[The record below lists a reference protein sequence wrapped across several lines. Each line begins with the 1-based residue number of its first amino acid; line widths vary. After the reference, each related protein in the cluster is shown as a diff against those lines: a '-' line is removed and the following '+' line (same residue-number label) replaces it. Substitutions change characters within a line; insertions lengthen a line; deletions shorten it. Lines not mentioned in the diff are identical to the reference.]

1 MRAQGND
8 PMAEDTNKTK
18 LIAGAAIAALVLGGG
33 GVLLGRTVFAP
44 TAATTPAEDEEHAEE
59 GGHGG
64 EKEEDH
70 GPEGFIAMD
79 TARAQAAG
87 IVSEAVSSGGLASEI
102 IAQGVVAT
110 TSEGEA
116 VLTARAD
123 GAIVRIT
130 QHLGDNV
137 RKGET
142 IALIE
147 SREAATLVADRS
159 SAAARVNAARLAY
172 AREKRLFD
180 ARVTARQDLE
190 AAQATLTQA
199 EAELRRT
206 QSAAGASKLS
216 GDGRT
221 LAVTSPISGRLTKVD
236 ARLGAYVLAGTD
248 LFHISD
254 PNRLQVNASVLPA
267 DARRVSVGDTAM
279 IELAGGET
287 RAATVHSITPALDA
301 QSKTATLVLT
311 PQGAAQLT
319 AGQGVRVRV
328 RPKGQSGDGRMTL
341 PEEAVQTVE
350 GKNMVFISGPKGFQA
365 TEVVVGERS
374 GGRVEIMSGLP
385 AGVMVA
391 TKGAFLLKAELGK
404 GEAGHH

>member
-1 MRAQGND
+1 MT
-8 PMAEDTNKTK
+8 EDTNKNK

-33 GVLLGRTVFAP
+33 GVMLGRTVFAP
-44 TAATTPAEDEEHAEE
+44 TAATAPAEEA
-59 GGHGG
+59 GHG
-64 EKEEDH
+64 EEEDH

-79 TARAQAAG
+79 AARAQTAG
-87 IVSEAVSSGGLASEI
+87 IVTEAVSPGGLAAEI

-137 RKGET
+137 HAGET
-142 IALIE
+142 IALLE

-159 SAAARVNAARLAY
+159 AAAARANAARSAY

-190 AAQATLTQA
+190 A
-199 EAELRRT
+199 EAELRRA
-206 QSAAGASKLS
+206 QSAAGASKLA

-221 LAVTSPISGRLTKVD
+221 LAITSPITGRLTRAD
-236 ARLGAYVLAGTD
+236 ARLGAYVLAGAD

-267 DARRVSVGDTAM
+267 DARRVSVGDTAV
-279 IELAGGET
+279 IELADGET
-287 RAATVHSITPALDA
+287 RIATVHSITPALDA

-328 RPKGQSGDGRMTL
+328 RPGGQPSDGRMTL

-350 GKNMVFISGPKGFQA
+350 GKNVVFVRGPKGFQA
-365 TEVVVGERS
+365 TEVVIGERS
-374 GGRVEIMSGLP
+374 GGRIEIISGLSP
-385 AGVMVA
+385 STIVA

-404 GEAGHH
+404 GEAEH

>member
-1 MRAQGND
+1 MTDN
-8 PMAEDTNKTK
+8 TNKTK
-18 LIAGAAIAALVLGGG
+18 LIAGAAIATLVLGGG

-44 TAATTPAEDEEHAEE
+44 TTATAPTEEAEHGEEEEH
-59 GGHGG
+59 GL
-64 EKEEDH
+64 
-70 GPEGFIAMD
+70 EGFIAMD
-79 TARAQAAG
+79 AARLEAAG
-87 IVSEAVSSGGLASEI
+87 IVTEKVSSGGLAAEI

-130 QHLGDNV
+130 QHLGDSV
-137 RKGET
+137 RAGET
-142 IALIE
+142 IALLE

-159 SAAARVNAARLAY
+159 AAAARASAARSAY

-180 ARVTARQDLE
+180 ERVTARQDIE
-190 AAQATLTQA
+190 AAEQALAQA
-199 EAELRRT
+199 EAELRRA
-206 QSAAGASKLS
+206 QSAASASKLA

-221 LAVTSPISGRLTKVD
+221 LAITSPITGRLTRVD
-236 ARLGAYVLAGTD
+236 ARLGAYVLAGAD

-267 DARRVSVGDTAM
+267 DARRVSVGDTAV
-279 IELAGGET
+279 IELADGENRT
-287 RAATVHSITPALDA
+287 ATVHSITPALDA
-301 QSKTATLVLT
+301 QSKTATLLLR

-328 RPKGQSGDGRMTL
+328 RPNDQPSDGRMSL
-341 PEEAVQTVE
+341 PEDSVQTVD
-350 GKNMVFISGPKGFQA
+350 GKNVVFVRGPKGFQA
-365 TEVVVGERS
+365 TEVVIGERS
-374 GGRVEIMSGLP
+374 GGRIEIISGLP
-385 AGVMVA
+385 AGTVVA

-404 GEAGHH
+404 GEAEH

>member
-1 MRAQGND
+1 VKELKMDNENNR
-8 PMAEDTNKTK
+8 EKV
-18 LIAGAAIAALVLGGG
+18 IAGVAIAALVVGGG
-33 GVLLGRTVFAP
+33 GIMLGRTIFAP
-44 TAATTPAEDEEHAEE
+44 SGATIVAEE
-59 GGHGG
+59 GEHG
-64 EKEEDH
+64 EEAEH
-70 GPEGFIAMD
+70 GPEGFVEMD
-79 TARAQAAG
+79 AARAQVAG
-87 IVSEAVSSGGLASEI
+87 IVTEAVSPGGLAAEI

-137 RKGET
+137 RAGET
-142 IALIE
+142 IALLE

-159 SAAARVNAARLAY
+159 SAAARVDAAQTAY
-172 AREKRLFD
+172 AREKKLFD

-190 AAQATLTQA
+190 AAQATLAQA
-199 EAELRRT
+199 QAELRRA
-206 QSAAGASKLS
+206 QSSASASKLS

-221 LAVTSPISGRLTKVD
+221 LAITSPITGRLTRVD
-236 ARLGAYVLAGTD
+236 ARLGAYVLAGAD
-248 LFHISD
+248 LFHVSD

-267 DARRVSVGDTAM
+267 DARRAQVGDMAI
-279 IELAGGET
+279 IELADNET
-287 RAATVHSITPALDA
+287 RTATIHSITPALDA

-328 RPKGQSGDGRMTL
+328 RPASQPSDGRMTL

-350 GKNMVFISGPKGFQA
+350 GRNVVFVKTAKGFQA
-365 TEVVVGERS
+365 TQVVIGERS
-374 GGRVEIMSGLP
+374 GGRIEIMSGLP
-385 AGVMVA
+385 VTAIVA

-404 GEAGHH
+404 GEAEH

>member
-1 MRAQGND
+1 MID
-8 PMAEDTNKTK
+8 TTNKTK
-18 LIAGAAIAALVLGGG
+18 LIAGAAIGALVLGGG

-44 TAATTPAEDEEHAEE
+44 TTATAPTEAAEHGEEEE
-59 GGHGG
+59 
-64 EKEEDH
+64 H

-79 TARAQAAG
+79 AVRLKAAG
-87 IVSEAVSSGGLASEI
+87 IVTEQVSAGGLAAEI

-137 RKGET
+137 RAGET
-142 IALIE
+142 IALLE

-159 SAAARVNAARLAY
+159 AAAARVSAARSAY
-172 AREKRLFD
+172 VREKRLFD
-180 ARVTARQDLE
+180 ERVTARQDLE
-190 AAQATLTQA
+190 AAEQALAQA
-199 EAELRRT
+199 EAELRRA
-206 QSAAGASKLS
+206 QSAASASKLA

-221 LAVTSPISGRLTKVD
+221 LAITSPITGRLTRVD
-236 ARLGAYVLAGTD
+236 ARLGAYVLAGAD

-267 DARRVSVGDTAM
+267 DARRVSVGDTAV
-279 IELAGGET
+279 IELDDGET
-287 RAATVHSITPALDA
+287 RTATVHSITPALDA
-301 QSKTATLVLT
+301 QSKTATLLLR
-311 PQGAAQLT
+311 PQGAALLT

-328 RPKGQSGDGRMTL
+328 RPSGQPDDGRMTL

-350 GKNMVFISGPKGFQA
+350 GKNVVFVRAPKGFQA
-365 TEVVVGERS
+365 TEVVIGERS
-374 GGRVEIMSGLP
+374 GGRIEIISGLP
-385 AGVMVA
+385 AGTVVA

-404 GEAGHH
+404 GEAEH

>member
-1 MRAQGND
+1 MD
-8 PMAEDTNKTK
+8 TETNKIK
-18 LIAGAAIAALVLGGG
+18 LIIGAALAALVLGGG
-33 GVLLGRTVFAP
+33 GVMLGRTLFAP
-44 TAATTPAEDEEHAEE
+44 STATAPTEE
-59 GGHGG
+59 GVHG
-64 EKEEDH
+64 KEEAH
-70 GPEGFIAMD
+70 GPEGFVEMD
-79 TARAQAAG
+79 EARAKSAG
-87 IVSEAVSSGGLASEI
+87 IVSEAVSQGGLASEI
-102 IAQGVVAT
+102 IAQGIVAS

-137 RKGET
+137 RAGET
-142 IALIE
+142 IALLE

-159 SAAARVNAARLAY
+159 SAAARASAARAAF
-172 AREKRLFD
+172 AREKKLYE
-180 ARVTARQDLE
+180 ARVTARQDYE
-190 AAQATLTQA
+190 AAQATLAEA
-199 EAELRRT
+199 EAELRRA
-206 QSAAGASKLS
+206 QSAAGATKLT

-221 LAVTSPISGRLTKVD
+221 LAITSPITGRLTRAD

-267 DARRVSVGDTAM
+267 DARRVQAGDTAM
-279 IELAGGET
+279 IELADGQT
-287 RAATVHSITPALDA
+287 RIATVHSITPALDA

-328 RPKGQSGDGRMTL
+328 RPRSQPSDGRMTL

-350 GKNMVFISGPKGFQA
+350 GKNMVFVRGPKGFQA
-365 TEVVVGERS
+365 TEVVIGARS
-374 GGRVEIMSGLP
+374 SGRIEIISGIP
-385 AGVMVA
+385 AGTFVA
-391 TKGAFLLKAELGK
+391 TKDAFLLKAEVGK
-404 GEAGHH
+404 GEAEH

>member
-1 MRAQGND
+1 MT
-8 PMAEDTNKTK
+8 EDTNKTK

-33 GVLLGRTVFAP
+33 GVMLGRTVFAP
-44 TAATTPAEDEEHAEE
+44 STTTAPAEE
-59 GGHGG
+59 GEHG
-64 EKEEDH
+64 EEEAH
-70 GPEGFIAMD
+70 GPEGFVTMD

-87 IVSEAVSSGGLASEI
+87 IVTEVVSSGGLASEI
-102 IAQGVVAT
+102 IAQGFVAT

-116 VLTARAD
+116 ILTARAD

-137 RKGET
+137 RAGET
-142 IALIE
+142 IALLE
-147 SREAATLVADRS
+147 SREAATLTADRS
-159 SAAARVNAARLAY
+159 AAAARVAAARSAY
-172 AREKRLFD
+172 NREKRLFD

-190 AAQATLTQA
+190 AAQAALAEA
-199 EAELRRT
+199 EAELRRA
-206 QSAAGASKLS
+206 QSAAGASKLA

-221 LAVTSPISGRLTKVD
+221 MAIVSPITGRLTKAD

-248 LFHISD
+248 LFHVAD
-254 PNRLQVNASVLPA
+254 PNRLQVNASVLPT

-279 IELAGGET
+279 IELADGET
-287 RAATVHSITPALDA
+287 RTATVHSITPALDA
-301 QSKTATLVLT
+301 QSKTATLVLM

-328 RPKGQSGDGRMTL
+328 RPGGPASDGRMTL

-350 GKNMVFISGPKGFQA
+350 GKNMVFVRGPKGFQA
-365 TEVVVGERS
+365 TEVLIGERS
-374 GGRVEIMSGLP
+374 GGRIEIISGIS
-385 AGVMVA
+385 AGAVIA

-404 GEAGHH
+404 GEAEH

>member
-1 MRAQGND
+1 MI
-8 PMAEDTNKTK
+8 EETNRTK
-18 LIAGAAIAALVLGGG
+18 LIAGLSVVALALAGS
-33 GVLLGRTVFAP
+33 GVMLGRTLLAP
-44 TAATTPAEDEEHAEE
+44 SAATAPATAGEGEHGEEEE
-59 GGHGG
+59 
-64 EKEEDH
+64 H
-70 GPEGFIAMD
+70 GPEGFVAMD
-79 TARAQAAG
+79 AARTQAAG
-87 IVSEAVSSGGLASEI
+87 IATEAVSPGGLAAEI

-137 RKGET
+137 RAGET
-142 IALIE
+142 IALLE

-159 SAAARVNAARLAY
+159 KAAAQANAARSAY

-190 AAQATLTQA
+190 AAQAGLAEA
-199 EAELRRT
+199 EAELRRS

-221 LAVTSPISGRLTKVD
+221 LAITSPVTGRLTRAD

-248 LFHISD
+248 LFHVSD

-267 DARRVSVGDTAM
+267 DARRVRVGDTAV

-287 RAATVHSITPALDA
+287 RMATVHSITPALDA
-301 QSKTATLVLT
+301 QSKTATLILT

-328 RPKGQSGDGRMTL
+328 RPGGQSSDGRMTL
-341 PEEAVQTVE
+341 PEDAVQTVE
-350 GKNMVFISGPKGFQA
+350 GKNMVFVRGPKGFQA
-365 TEVVVGERS
+365 TEVVIGERS
-374 GGRVEIMSGLP
+374 GGRIEIVSGLP
-385 AGVMVA
+385 AGTVVA

-404 GEAGHH
+404 GEAEH

>member
-1 MRAQGND
+1 MTEA
-8 PMAEDTNKTK
+8 TNKTK

-33 GVLLGRTVFAP
+33 GVMLGRTVFAP
-44 TAATTPAEDEEHAEE
+44 TAAIAPAEE
-59 GGHGG
+59 GEHG
-64 EKEEDH
+64 EEEEH

-87 IVSEAVSSGGLASEI
+87 IVTEAVSQGGLASEI
-102 IAQGVVAT
+102 IAQGFVAT

-116 VLTARAD
+116 ILTARAD

-137 RKGET
+137 RQGET
-142 IALIE
+142 IALLE
-147 SREAATLVADRS
+147 SREAATLTADRS
-159 SAAARVNAARLAY
+159 AAAARVGAARSAY

-190 AAQATLTQA
+190 ASQASLAEA
-199 EAELRRT
+199 EAELRRA

-221 LAVTSPISGRLTKVD
+221 MAIVSPITGRLTKAD

-248 LFHISD
+248 LFHVAD
-254 PNRLQVNASVLPA
+254 PNRLQVNASVLPT
-267 DARRVSVGDTAM
+267 DARRVSVGDTAV
-279 IELAGGET
+279 IELADGET
-287 RAATVHSITPALDA
+287 RMATVHSITPALDA

-328 RPKGQSGDGRMTL
+328 RPGGQPSDGRMTL
-341 PEEAVQTVE
+341 PEESVQTVE
-350 GKNMVFISGPKGFQA
+350 GKNVVFVRGPKGFQA
-365 TEVVVGERS
+365 TEVVIGERS
-374 GGRVEIMSGLP
+374 GGRIEIISGIP
-385 AGVMVA
+385 AGAIVA

-404 GEAGHH
+404 GEAEH

>member
-1 MRAQGND
+1 MID
-8 PMAEDTNKTK
+8 DTNKSK
-18 LIAGAAIAALVLGGG
+18 LIAGVAIAALVLGGG
-33 GVLLGRTVFAP
+33 GVMLGRTVFAP
-44 TAATTPAEDEEHAEE
+44 SAATAGAEGLGEE
-59 GGHGG
+59 GEHG
-64 EKEEDH
+64 EEENH
-70 GPEGFIAMD
+70 GPEGFVAMD
-79 TARAQAAG
+79 SARAQAAG
-87 IVSEAVSSGGLASEI
+87 IVTEAVSPGRLAAEI

-137 RKGET
+137 RAGET
-142 IALIE
+142 IALLE

-159 SAAARVNAARLAY
+159 SAQARVNAARSAY
-172 AREKRLFD
+172 TREKRLFD

-190 AAQATLTQA
+190 AAQATLAEA
-199 EAELRRT
+199 EAELRRS

-221 LAVTSPISGRLTKVD
+221 LAITSPITGRLTRAD

-267 DARRVSVGDTAM
+267 DARRVRVGDTAV
-279 IELAGGET
+279 IELADGET
-287 RAATVHSITPALDA
+287 RIATVHSITPALDA
-301 QSKTATLVLT
+301 QSKTATLILT

-328 RPKGQSGDGRMTL
+328 RPGGQPSDGRMTL

-350 GKNMVFISGPKGFQA
+350 GKNMVFVRGPKGFQA
-365 TEVVVGERS
+365 TEVVIGERS
-374 GGRVEIMSGLP
+374 GGRIEIVSGIP
-385 AGVMVA
+385 AGTVVA

-404 GEAGHH
+404 GEAGH

>member
-1 MRAQGND
+1 MID
-8 PMAEDTNKTK
+8 TTNKTK

-44 TAATTPAEDEEHAEE
+44 TTAAAPTGVAEHGEEE
-59 GGHGG
+59 G
-64 EKEEDH
+64 H

-79 TARAQAAG
+79 AARLKAAG
-87 IVSEAVSSGGLASEI
+87 IVTEQVSAGGLAAEI

-130 QHLGDNV
+130 QHLGDSV
-137 RKGET
+137 RAGET
-142 IALIE
+142 IALLE

-159 SAAARVNAARLAY
+159 AAAARASAARSAF

-180 ARVTARQDLE
+180 EKVTARQDLE
-190 AAQATLTQA
+190 AAEQALAQA
-199 EAELRRT
+199 EAELRRA
-206 QSAAGASKLS
+206 QSAASASKLA

-221 LAVTSPISGRLTKVD
+221 LAITSPITGRLTRVD
-236 ARLGAYVLAGTD
+236 ARLGAYVLAGAD

-254 PNRLQVNASVLPA
+254 PNQLQVNASVLPA
-267 DARRVSVGDTAM
+267 DARRVSLGDTAV
-279 IELAGGET
+279 IELADGET
-287 RAATVHSITPALDA
+287 RTATVHSITPALDA
-301 QSKTATLVLT
+301 QSKTATLLLR
-311 PQGAAQLT
+311 PQGAALLT

-328 RPKGQSGDGRMTL
+328 RPSGQPGDGRMTL
-341 PEEAVQTVE
+341 PEDAVQTVE
-350 GKNMVFISGPKGFQA
+350 GKNMVFVRSPKGFQA
-365 TEVVVGERS
+365 TVVVIGERS
-374 GGRVEIMSGLP
+374 GGRIEIISGLP
-385 AGVMVA
+385 AGTVVA

-404 GEAGHH
+404 GEAEH

>member
-1 MRAQGND
+1 M
-8 PMAEDTNKTK
+8 ETETNRNK

-33 GVLLGRTVFAP
+33 GVMLGRTVVAP
-44 TAATTPAEDEEHAEE
+44 TSTTAQAEE
-59 GGHGG
+59 GEHG
-64 EKEEDH
+64 EEEAH
-70 GPEGFIAMD
+70 GPEGFVEMD
-79 TARAQAAG
+79 AARAQAAG
-87 IVSEAVSSGGLASEI
+87 IVTEAVSPGGLASEI
-102 IAQGVVAT
+102 IAQGFVVTA
-110 TSEGEA
+110 SEGEA

-123 GAIVRIT
+123 GAVVGIT
-130 QHLGDNV
+130 KHLGDSV
-137 RKGET
+137 RQGET
-142 IALIE
+142 IAYIE

-159 SAAARVNAARLAY
+159 AAEARVAAARSAY

-190 AAQATLTQA
+190 AAQAALAEA
-199 EAELRRT
+199 EAELRRA
-206 QSAAGASKLS
+206 QSAARATKLT

-221 LAVTSPISGRLTKVD
+221 LAIVSPITGRLTKAD

-267 DARRVSVGDTAM
+267 DARRVRVGDTAI
-279 IELAGGET
+279 IELADGET
-287 RAATVHSITPALDA
+287 RLATVHSITPALDA

-328 RPKGQSGDGRMTL
+328 RPGGQPSDGRMTL

-350 GKNMVFISGPKGFQA
+350 GKNMVFVRGPKGFQA

-374 GGRVEIMSGLP
+374 GGRIEIISGIP
-385 AGVMVA
+385 AGSTVA

-404 GEAGHH
+404 GEAEH

>member
-1 MRAQGND
+1 M
-8 PMAEDTNKTK
+8 ETEKNKT
-18 LIAGAAIAALVLGGG
+18 
-33 GVLLGRTVFAP
+33 T
-44 TAATTPAEDEEHAEE
+44 AEE
-59 GGHGG
+59 GEHG
-64 EKEEDH
+64 EEESH
-70 GPEGFIAMD
+70 GPEGFIELDA
-79 TARAQAAG
+79 ARAQAAG
-87 IVSEAVSSGGLASEI
+87 IVTEAVSPGGLASEI

-137 RKGET
+137 RAGET
-142 IALIE
+142 IALLE

-159 SAAARVNAARLAY
+159 SAAARVNAARSAY
-172 AREKRLFD
+172 AREKRLFE

-190 AAQATLTQA
+190 AAQATLAEA
-199 EAELRRT
+199 EAELRRA

-221 LAVTSPISGRLTKVD
+221 LAITSPITGRLTKAD

-267 DARRVSVGDTAM
+267 DARRVSVGDTAV
-279 IELAGGET
+279 IELADGET
-287 RAATVHSITPALDA
+287 RIATVHSITPALDA

-328 RPKGQSGDGRMTL
+328 RPKGQPNDGRMTL

-350 GKNMVFISGPKGFQA
+350 GKNMVFVRGPKGFQA
-365 TEVVVGERS
+365 TEVVIGERS
-374 GGRVEIMSGLP
+374 GGRIEIISGLP
-385 AGVMVA
+385 AGTVVA

-404 GEAGHH
+404 GEAEH

>member
-1 MRAQGND
+1 M
-8 PMAEDTNKTK
+8 ETETNRNK

-33 GVLLGRTVFAP
+33 GVMLGRTVFAP
-44 TAATTPAEDEEHAEE
+44 TSTTAQAEE
-59 GGHGG
+59 GEHG
-64 EKEEDH
+64 EEEAH
-70 GPEGFIAMD
+70 GPEGFVEMD
-79 TARAQAAG
+79 AARAQAAG
-87 IVSEAVSSGGLASEI
+87 IVTEAVSPGGLASEI
-102 IAQGVVAT
+102 IAQGFVVTA
-110 TSEGEA
+110 SEGEA

-123 GAIVRIT
+123 GAVVGIT
-130 QHLGDNV
+130 KHLGDSV
-137 RKGET
+137 RQGET
-142 IALIE
+142 IAYIE

-159 SAAARVNAARLAY
+159 AAEARVAAARSAY

-190 AAQATLTQA
+190 AAQAALAEA
-199 EAELRRT
+199 EAELRRA
-206 QSAAGASKLS
+206 QSAARATKLT

-221 LAVTSPISGRLTKVD
+221 LAIVSPITGRLTKAD

-267 DARRVSVGDTAM
+267 DARRVRVGDTAI
-279 IELAGGET
+279 IELADGET
-287 RAATVHSITPALDA
+287 RLATVHSITPALDA

-328 RPKGQSGDGRMTL
+328 RPGGQPSDGRMTL

-350 GKNMVFISGPKGFQA
+350 GKNMVFVRGPKGFQA

-374 GGRVEIMSGLP
+374 GGRIEIISGIP
-385 AGVMVA
+385 AGSSVA

-404 GEAGHH
+404 GEAEH

>member
-1 MRAQGND
+1 MTD
-8 PMAEDTNKTK
+8 TTNKTK
-18 LIAGAAIAALVLGGG
+18 LIAGAAIAALVLSGG

-44 TAATTPAEDEEHAEE
+44 TTPTAPTEAAEHGEEQ
-59 GGHGG
+59 
-64 EKEEDH
+64 DH

-79 TARAQAAG
+79 AARLKAAG
-87 IVSEAVSSGGLASEI
+87 IVTEQVSAGGLAAEI

-137 RKGET
+137 RAGET
-142 IALIE
+142 IALLE

-159 SAAARVNAARLAY
+159 AAAARASAARSAF

-180 ARVTARQDLE
+180 EKVTARQDLE
-190 AAQATLTQA
+190 AAEQALAQA
-199 EAELRRT
+199 EAELRRA
-206 QSAAGASKLS
+206 QSAASASKLA

-221 LAVTSPISGRLTKVD
+221 LAITSPITGRLTRVD
-236 ARLGAYVLAGTD
+236 ARLGAYVLAGAD

-267 DARRVSVGDTAM
+267 DARRVSVGDTAV
-279 IELAGGET
+279 IELSDGET
-287 RAATVHSITPALDA
+287 RTATVHSITPALDA
-301 QSKTATLVLT
+301 QSKTATLLLT

-328 RPKGQSGDGRMTL
+328 RPSGQPGDGRMTL

-350 GKNMVFISGPKGFQA
+350 GKNMVFVRGPKGFQA
-365 TEVVVGERS
+365 TEVVIGERS
-374 GGRVEIMSGLP
+374 GGRIEIISGLT
-385 AGVMVA
+385 AGTIVA

-404 GEAGHH
+404 GKAEH

>member
-1 MRAQGND
+1 M
-8 PMAEDTNKTK
+8 ETETNRNK

-33 GVLLGRTVFAP
+33 GVMLGRTVFAP
-44 TAATTPAEDEEHAEE
+44 TSTTAQAEE
-59 GGHGG
+59 GEHG
-64 EKEEDH
+64 EEEAH
-70 GPEGFIAMD
+70 GPEGFVEMD
-79 TARAQAAG
+79 AARAQAAG
-87 IVSEAVSSGGLASEI
+87 IVTAAVSPGGLASEI
-102 IAQGVVAT
+102 IAQGFVVTA
-110 TSEGEA
+110 SEGEA

-123 GAIVRIT
+123 GAVVGIT
-130 QHLGDNV
+130 KHLGDSV
-137 RKGET
+137 RQGET
-142 IALIE
+142 IAYIE

-159 SAAARVNAARLAY
+159 AAEARVAAARSAY

-190 AAQATLTQA
+190 AAQAALAEA
-199 EAELRRT
+199 EAELRRA
-206 QSAAGASKLS
+206 QSAARATKLT

-221 LAVTSPISGRLTKVD
+221 LAIVSPITGRLTKAD

-267 DARRVSVGDTAM
+267 DARRVRVGDTAI
-279 IELAGGET
+279 IELADGET
-287 RAATVHSITPALDA
+287 RLATVHSITPALDA

-328 RPKGQSGDGRMTL
+328 RPGGQPSDGRMTL

-350 GKNMVFISGPKGFQA
+350 GKNMVFVRGPKGFQA

-374 GGRVEIMSGLP
+374 GGRIEIISGIP
-385 AGVMVA
+385 AGSTVA

-404 GEAGHH
+404 GEAEH

>member
-1 MRAQGND
+1 MTEA
-8 PMAEDTNKTK
+8 TNKTK

-33 GVLLGRTVFAP
+33 GVMLGRTVFAP
-44 TAATTPAEDEEHAEE
+44 TAAIAPAEE
-59 GGHGG
+59 GEHG
-64 EKEEDH
+64 EEEEH

-87 IVSEAVSSGGLASEI
+87 IVTEAVSQGGLASEI
-102 IAQGVVAT
+102 IAQGFVAT

-116 VLTARAD
+116 ILTARAD

-137 RKGET
+137 RQGET
-142 IALIE
+142 IALLE
-147 SREAATLVADRS
+147 SREAATLTADRS
-159 SAAARVNAARLAY
+159 AAAARVGAARSAY

-190 AAQATLTQA
+190 AAQASLAEA
-199 EAELRRT
+199 EAELRRA

-221 LAVTSPISGRLTKVD
+221 MAIVSPITGRLTKAD

-248 LFHISD
+248 LFHVAD
-254 PNRLQVNASVLPA
+254 PNRLQVNASVLPT
-267 DARRVSVGDTAM
+267 DARRVSVGDTAV
-279 IELAGGET
+279 IELADGET
-287 RAATVHSITPALDA
+287 RMATVHSITPALDA

-328 RPKGQSGDGRMTL
+328 RPGGQPSDGRMTL
-341 PEEAVQTVE
+341 PEESVQTVE
-350 GKNMVFISGPKGFQA
+350 GKNVVFVRGPKGFQA
-365 TEVVVGERS
+365 TEVVIGERS
-374 GGRVEIMSGLP
+374 GGRIEIISGIP
-385 AGVMVA
+385 AGAIVA

-404 GEAGHH
+404 GEAEH